1 MTVLAR
7 APGGACAVVPRAGLQ
22 APRVAVRGGN
32 WDASPVPTRA
42 GSRGI
47 RYGRRNDDMDAY
59 KSQYKW

>member
-22 APRVAVRGGN
+22 APRVAVRGAGCI
-32 WDASPVPTRA
+32 AGSRA